1 MELEKAFICPHCKNP
16 LSPRGF
22 TGICSRCKFTYEKKD
37 GIWHFLY
44 IPDKKSEFSKNVYD
58 EMHKIPS
65 ERIDDGSYEILAAF
79 ARGNKTLDIAC
90 GDGFIEKL
98 APETIGVEFSLEGLK
113 KARKKGAKHLVQAD
127 AHSLPFKD
135 KAFELAVCA
144 GSLEHFANPLKALKE
159 MARVSTIQIL
169 TVHKKLPIP
178 FSNFLRSFIL
188 NLKSVKD
195 QPIDFPIS
203 MKELEKILTKAKM
216 HIVFKGVWTHPYDF
230 QMLGFKI
237 PKLLQIPSCHFVI
250 TTSP

>member
-1 MELEKAFICPHCKNP
+1 MWRRIYRKTRSGNHRSRIFSRRLEK
-16 LSPRGF
+16 
-22 TGICSRCKFTYEKKD
+22 
-37 GIWHFLY
+37 
-44 IPDKKSEFSKNVYD
+44 SK
-58 EMHKIPS
+58 
-65 ERIDDGSYEILAAF
+65 
-79 ARGNKTLDIAC
+79 
-90 GDGFIEKL
+90 
-98 APETIGVEFSLEGLK
+98 
-113 KARKKGAKHLVQAD
+113 KKGCQAFG
-127 AHSLPFKD
+127 P
-135 KAFELAVCA
+135 